1 MAAKILIITGKLVER
16 EELSDIFREGYEVLL
31 ASNGEEARKML
42 VEHGTDL
49 GCVFI
54 REDLPG
60 ISGDALIKASAESGL
75 IRKVPFIVIE
85 GEDDPETPKEWF
97 EMGVMDFAKKPFR
110 AKAIRRRVE
119 NLSRITRRQSV
130 SSSKLGAQDET
141 LKKQFRLLT
150 LQSEELKKSRNLL
163 LESLGSIVEYRNL
176 DYSKHIEHVK
186 TFTLILG
193 NRMMEDYPDL
203 GLTKEK
209 IEIYATASMLHDIG
223 KICLPDNIILKP
235 GRLTPEEIELM
246 RSHTTKGCEMLE
258 GIKQYIGK
266 EYLAAAFD
274 ICRYH
279 HERYDGNGYPDGISG
294 DSIPLS
300 AQIVGIADIYD
311 GLVSERVY
319 KKATEK
325 SKAFEMISAGECGVF
340 APRVMEAF
348 RKCREKFEEIADQ
361 TGMEFTEDD
370 K

>member
-31 ASNGEEARKML
+31 ASNGEEGRKLL
-42 VEHGTDL
+42 VENGADL
-49 GCVFI
+49 DCVFI
-54 REDLPG
+54 RADLPG
-60 ISGDALIKASAESGL
+60 IKGDALVKAAADSGL

-85 GEDDPETPKEWF
+85 GEDDPETPSSWF

-119 NLSRITRRQSV
+119 NLSRITKRQEV
-130 SSSKLGAQDET
+130 SSTKLGAQDET
-141 LKKQFRLLT
+141 LKKQFKLLS
-150 LQSEELKKSRNLL
+150 LQSEELKKSRNML

-176 DYSKHIEHVK
+176 DYSNHIEHVRS
-186 TFTLILG
+186 FTNILG

-223 KICLPDNIILKP
+223 KICLPDSVILKP

-246 RSHTTKGCEMLE
+246 RSHTTKGCELLE

-266 EYLAAAFD
+266 EYVAPAFD

-279 HERYDGNGYPDGISG
+279 HERYDGGGYPDGISG
-294 DSIPLS
+294 EAIPLC

-311 GLVSERVY
+311 GLVCERIY
-319 KKATEK
+319 KKAIPK

-348 RKCREKFEEIADQ
+348 RKCREQFEEIADQ
-361 TGMEFTEDD
+361 TGMEFAEDD